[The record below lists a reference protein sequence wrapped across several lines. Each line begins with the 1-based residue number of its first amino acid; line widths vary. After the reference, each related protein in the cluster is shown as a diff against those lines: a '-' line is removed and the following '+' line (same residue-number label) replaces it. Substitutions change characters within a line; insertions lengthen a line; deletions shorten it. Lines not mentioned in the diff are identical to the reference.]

1 MKELSES
8 RKKQIDQSA
17 VNNELSIVITGKRI
31 RIKAVK
37 YYVIV
42 GQLIKLKVVNYSRL
56 RPKYTKKVNSPK
68 EIIKKEKLPKDSPQ
82 NFHHKSH
89 KKRQKGA

>member
-1 MKELSES
+1 MNSGIS
-8 RKKQIDQSA
+8 YS
-17 VNNELSIVITGKRI
+17 GKRI

-37 YYVIV
+37 YYVIA

>member
-1 MKELSES
+1 MNRGISYS
-8 RKKQIDQSA
+8 
-17 VNNELSIVITGKRI
+17 GKRI

-37 YYVIV
+37 YYVIA

-68 EIIKKEKLPKDSPQ
+68 EIIKKRNYRKIRRKISIIKAIK
-82 NFHHKSH
+82 NGKKVH
-89 KKRQKGA
+89 KKRKRLTRI